1 MMRLTATVSGRVQRV
16 GYRAIVLWLAKGFG
30 LTGMVQNRP
39 DGRVLI
45 IAEGPETDLERFTYA
60 VQIKNTLIN
69 VQSVDSEITPASGA
83 YQDFRKITGPDEV
96 GERLD
101 DGIEILKEIMLSI
114 KHSLDKQDQML
125 DKQDQMLD
133 KQDEVLEEIRQ
144 LRRDQKIHIDQ
155 RFDRIEDYLINP
167 GQRDN
172 SFKQKG
178 SIDD

>member
-16 GYRAIVLWLAKGFG
+16 GYRAKVLGLAKGFG

-83 YQDFRKITGPDEV
+83 YQDFRKITGSDEV

-125 DKQDQMLD
+125 DKQD
-133 KQDEVLEEIRQ
+133 EVLEEIRQ
-144 LRRDQKIHIDQ
+144 LRRDQKIHLDQ

-167 GQRDN
+167 GQSDN

>member
-1 MMRLTATVSGRVQRV
+1 MIDPGKIYKHGRPVESAMMRLTATVSGRVQRV
-16 GYRAIVLWLAKGFG
+16 GYRAKVLGLAKGFG

-83 YQDFRKITGPDEV
+83 YQDFRKITGSDEV

-114 KHSLDKQDQML
+114 KHSLDKQ
-125 DKQDQMLD
+125 
-133 KQDEVLEEIRQ
+133 
-144 LRRDQKIHIDQ
+144 
-155 RFDRIEDYLINP
+155 
-167 GQRDN
+167 G
-172 SFKQKG
+172 
-178 SIDD
+178 